1 MAITHFYLNTGY
13 VMLQLRSRIQ
23 HQKLEHFFDVFRRT
37 DVTHLL
43 QQVGHGPAR
52 HGRAAVQLQTID
64 HPTIAN
70 LKIKKISKF

>member
-1 MAITHFYLNTGY
+1 
-13 VMLQLRSRIQ
+13 
-23 HQKLEHFFDVFRRT
+23 
-37 DVTHLL
+37 VTHLL

-52 HGRAAVQLQTID
+52 HDRAAIQLQTID